1 MRVRARTAAVL
12 IVGDEILSGKTPD
25 TNTHEAAQQLQRS
38 GVQLRRVV
46 VVSDDLV
53 EIARELRALSDAF
66 DVVISRL
73 GLG

>member
-1 MRVRARTAAVL
+1 M
-12 IVGDEILSGKTPD
+12 
-25 TNTHEAAQQLQRS
+25 
-38 GVQLRRVV
+38 QLRRVV

-73 GLG
+73 GLGFGLGFGFGSGSGSGSG